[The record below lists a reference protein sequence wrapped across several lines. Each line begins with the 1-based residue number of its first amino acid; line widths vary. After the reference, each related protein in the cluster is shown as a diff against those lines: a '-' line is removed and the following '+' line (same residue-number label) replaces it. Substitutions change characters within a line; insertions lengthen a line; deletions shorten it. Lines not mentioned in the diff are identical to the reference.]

1 MAGFNGPSLLANAS
15 AILGIPLTFPGGGGP
30 ILLTYYILSEAG
42 DYCISEAAS
51 DSMVQE
57 IAP

>member
-1 MAGFNGPSLLANAS
+1 MAGFNGPS
-15 AILGIPLTFPGGGGP
+15 ILGNATAVLGLPLTFPGGGGP
-30 ILLTYYILSEAG
+30 IPTTFFILSEAG
-42 DYCISEAAS
+42 DFCISEAS

>member
-1 MAGFNGPSLLANAS
+1 MLANAS

-30 ILLTYYILSEAG
+30 IPLTWYILSEAG

>member
-1 MAGFNGPSLLANAS
+1 MAGFNGPSILGNAS
-15 AILGIPLTFPGGGGP
+15 AILGIPLTFPGGGGH
-30 ILLTYYILSEAG
+30 IHLTYYILSEAG